1 MTSKKVTRRDA
12 IKTMTAAAAVV
23 LATPHIGSLGLTKGT
38 TNKETQ
44 VESDKP
50 TSLMADEEPLI
61 VLVRKDGLKGYS
73 GLKEYTVKDTALTQ
87 RILSAFG
94 SARESQS

>member
-1 MTSKKVTRRDA
+1 
-12 IKTMTAAAAVV
+12 MTAAAAVV
-23 LATPHIGSLGLTKGT
+23 VALPHLGVLGATKKE

-44 VESDKP
+44 VESGKP
-50 TSLMADEEPLI
+50 TGLVSEEEPLI

-87 RILSAFG
+87 RILSAFSG
-94 SARESQS
+94 ARESQS